1 MSPCLLPLTK
11 MWLTSEGT
19 TFPKYTVNWKFVPPP
34 PPPPLSYYFLVRW
47 RGGYSPRSEL
57 PNTGTAPS
65 PADTSL
71 LMFIPTI
78 WIIIRHPGP
87 SVHLALVPVS
97 LSSNW
102 NSFMKDPSSCS
113 GFSLL
118 SPPHHL
124 EHFLQFHHSYAR
136 PDFCHYRLSASEILI
151 LNIPFSDHTFQAFLS
166 HLLSFPH
173 CPNFWFH

>member
-19 TFPKYTVNWKFVPPP
+19 TFPKYTVNWKFVPH

-118 SPPHHL
+118 LPPHHL
-124 EHFLQFHHSYAR
+124 EHVLQFHHSYAR